1 MWGMTENERN
11 EQVPSLNPHHRQ
23 AGRTSRYS
31 RAWLFVAFAVFSVAW
46 GGNEATPMLV
56 FYRQEAVFSDV
67 FVDSLLVSYA
77 VGHHRRSVRSADRC
91 RTASVVRR

>member
-1 MWGMTENERN
+1 
-11 EQVPSLNPHHRQ
+11 
-23 AGRTSRYS
+23 
-31 RAWLFVAFAVFSVAW
+31 VFSVAW

-77 VGHHRRSVRSADRC
+77 VGIIAAC
-91 RTASVVRR
+91 